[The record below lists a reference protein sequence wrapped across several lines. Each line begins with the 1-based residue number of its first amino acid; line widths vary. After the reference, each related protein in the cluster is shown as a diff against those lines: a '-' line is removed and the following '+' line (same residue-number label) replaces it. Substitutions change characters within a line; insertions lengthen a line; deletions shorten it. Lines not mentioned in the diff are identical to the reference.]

1 MESVTLCINGAKPVV
16 CRVSQ
21 ATNYIRSVMS
31 CKLPVHLEVLS
42 RYGEVLFDYY
52 NGSIQWYDSEFMC
65 TLLGMHNDQQTIRVC
80 IK

>member
-42 RYGEVLFDYY
+42 RYGELLFDYY
-52 NGSIQWYDSEFMC
+52 SGSIQWYDNDFMC
-65 TLLGMHNDQQTIRVC
+65 ALMGMRNEQQSIRLC
-80 IK
+80 I